1 MRQKVYTLRRDLAI
15 GRFLL
20 FRQTGYPMKITSI
33 ETLRTDEFS
42 NVVWVR
48 VHTDAGIIG
57 LGETF
62 YGAASVE
69 AHIHDVLAGRLLG
82 KDPLRIEALAREL
95 VNLPMAQSSTGAEY
109 RAASAIDLAL
119 WDIFGKVCD
128 MPVHQMLGGL
138 AHDKVPVY
146 NTCAGYGYVRSNKI
160 KPVDT
165 WNFKDAEGPYEDL
178 NGFMTDAGALAESL
192 LEQGITGM
200 KIWPFDPAAI
210 ENDGRFITA
219 EQMRRAVEPFEKIRK
234 AVGDKMQI
242 MVEFHCLWNLPTIKK
257 IARVL
262 EAYEPTWYEDPIR
275 MNSIQALSE
284 LAGSTSV
291 PICASETL
299 GSRFPYKDML
309 EAGAI
314 GIVMTDLVWT
324 GGLTEGRKIAALAD
338 TYHRPYAPHDC
349 TGPVAYVAA
358 VHSSLSQPNTMIQ
371 ESVRAFYTGWYK
383 ELVTELPRIEN
394 GHVLPM
400 QGPGLGTEL
409 LPQVF
414 ERSDLHVRRTA
425 L

>member
-1 MRQKVYTLRRDLAI
+1 
-15 GRFLL
+15 
-20 FRQTGYPMKITSI
+20 MKITKL
-33 ETLRTDEFS
+33 ETLRTVEFS

-48 VHTDAGIIG
+48 VHTDAGIVG

-62 YGAASVE
+62 YGAGSVE

-95 VNLPMAQSSTGAEY
+95 VNLPLAQSSTGAEY

-119 WDIFGKVCD
+119 WDIFGKVCGQ
-128 MPVHQMLGGL
+128 PVHQMLGGL
-138 AHDKVPVY
+138 AHDRVPVY
-146 NTCAGYGYVRSNKI
+146 NTCAGYGYVRSNRI

-165 WNFKDAEGPYEDL
+165 WNLGSGEGPYEDL
-178 NGFMTDAGALAESL
+178 NAFMTDAGGLAESL
-192 LEQGITGM
+192 LEQGISAM

-210 ENDGRFITA
+210 ENDGRFISA
-219 EQMRRAVEPFEKIRK
+219 AQMKRAVEPFEKIRK
-234 AVGDKMQI
+234 AVGDRMQI

-262 EAYEPTWYEDPIR
+262 EDYEPTWYEDPIR
-275 MNSIQALSE
+275 MNSVGALAE
-284 LAGSTSV
+284 LARATRV

-314 GIVMTDLVWT
+314 GVVMTDLVWT

-349 TGPVAYVAA
+349 TGPVAYAAA
-358 VHSSLSQPNTMIQ
+358 VHSSLSQPNTLIQ

-383 ELVTELPRIEN
+383 ELVTEVPRIE
-394 GHVLPM
+394 GGYVYPM
-400 QGPGLGTEL
+400 EGPGLGTEL
-409 LPQVF
+409 LPAVF
-414 ERSDLHVRRTA
+414 ERPDLTRRVST
-425 L
+425 LD

>member
-1 MRQKVYTLRRDLAI
+1 
-15 GRFLL
+15 
-20 FRQTGYPMKITSI
+20 MKIVAI
-33 ETLRTDEFS
+33 RTFRLVEFS
-42 NVVWVR
+42 NVLWVH
-48 VHTDAGIIG
+48 VETDAGITG

-62 YGAASVE
+62 YGAGAVE
-69 AHIHDVLAGRLLG
+69 AHIHDTLAHRLLG
-82 KDPLRIEALAREL
+82 RNPLHIEALSREL
-95 VNLPMAQSSTGAEY
+95 VNLPLAQSSTGAEY

-119 WDIFGKVCD
+119 WDIFGKVCN
-128 MPVHQMLGGL
+128 MPVHQMLGG
-138 AHDKVPVY
+138 ACHKSIPIY
-146 NTCAGYGYVRSNKI
+146 NTCAGYGYVRSNRI

-165 WNFKDAEGPYEDL
+165 WNMRASDGPYEDL
-178 NGFMTDAGALAESL
+178 EGFMTDAGALAENL
-192 LEQGITGM
+192 LENGITAM

-219 EQMRRAVEPFEKIRK
+219 EQMKTAIAPFEKIRK
-234 AVGDKMQI
+234 RVGDRMQI
-242 MVEFHCLWNLPTIKK
+242 MVEFHCLWNLPTIKR
-257 IARVL
+257 IAREL
-262 EAYEPTWYEDPIR
+262 EAFDPTWYEDPIR
-275 MNSIQALSE
+275 MNSVSALTE
-284 LAGSTSV
+284 LAASTTV

-309 EAGAI
+309 ESGAI

-358 VHSSLSQPNTMIQ
+358 VHSSFSQPNTMIQ

-383 ELVTELPRIEN
+383 ELVTELPRVVD

-400 QGPGLGTEL
+400 EGPGLGTEL
-409 LPQVF
+409 LPGVF
-414 ERSDLHVRRTA
+414 ERADLTVRHSE